1 MLRLASILNH
11 SASRYL
17 LAGGL
22 SFLVDIGLLALFR
35 EVLNWPLW
43 LATTTA
49 FLGSFVFNYTVQRT
63 FSFGAEA
70 AHGPALLKYASLV
83 ATNTVAVVAIVAVV
97 DLTAAGWLTGK
108 VISTAATTIWNY
120 FLFRHWVFAKPR
132 WNDNPIAS

>member
-1 MLRLASILNH
+1 MNH

-17 LAGGL
+17 FAGGL

-35 EVLNWPLW
+35 EVLDWPLW
-43 LATTTA
+43 LATTIA
-49 FLGSFVFNYTVQRT
+49 FLGSFVFNYTIQRS

-70 AHGPALLKYASLV
+70 AHGPALLKYATLV
-83 ATNTVAVVAIVAVV
+83 AVNTAAVVGIVAVV

-120 FLFRHWVFAKPR
+120 FLFRNWVFANPR
-132 WNDNPIAS
+132 PGVAPLAS